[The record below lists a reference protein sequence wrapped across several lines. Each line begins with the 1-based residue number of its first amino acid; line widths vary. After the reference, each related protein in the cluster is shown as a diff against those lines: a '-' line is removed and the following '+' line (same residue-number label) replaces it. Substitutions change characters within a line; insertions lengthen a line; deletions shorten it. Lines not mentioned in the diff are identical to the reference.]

1 MVQFRRM
8 AKAGLALLGLATLLA
23 FGPSAAAPAPAKQPN
38 IVLILIDDAGYT
50 DLGAYGSEIATPTID
65 ALAAGGTKFA
75 NFHASPMCAP
85 SRAMLLTGVDSHT
98 AGVANLPESTPPEHR
113 GNPAY
118 QGHLSKDVVTVASQ
132 LQAAG
137 YRTYMAGK
145 WHLGHTPDALPNA
158 RGFDRSLALEAT
170 GGDNFQRRPY
180 FPIYDGSEWY
190 EDGRKT
196 TLPKDFYSS
205 QLLVDRMIGYIDS
218 APRDGRPFF
227 AYLPML
233 AIHMPVQA
241 PAEYMARYE
250 GRYDGGWAALRQA
263 RKAGAVRAGLIDA
276 ETAMGPMPA
285 NVADWNRLSKADQKA
300 WARRMAVNAGMLQA
314 MDANLGRLVSH
325 LKTTGRYDD
334 TVFVVL
340 SDNGPEG
347 ADPTAE
353 PVFRTWLK
361 AVGYRNQPGGKR
373 TWTAVG
379 PGWASASA
387 APGALFKFYASEG
400 GTRVPLIVSGPGVK
414 AGATTRGFSVITDI
428 TPTLLDLAGIA
439 PARPLDGRSLRGV
452 LAGTAASPYDAAT
465 PVAIEAAGEAALWKG
480 DLKAIKG
487 AGPLADPAWRLYDI
501 ARDPG
506 ETNDLA
512 AARPAELAV
521 LKADY
526 AAYARRVGVAEIPP
540 GYTADKQVS
549 KNIARSLV
557 RTFRPVVLGGL
568 AVLLLVL
575 VGLAVVMRRAG
586 ESWGRI
592 AARLLLGVVGVLA
605 LVIASR
611 FWLAPAE
618 AAAQFALEPRGVAG
632 LGTIRADMAAFFA
645 ACGGLSLIAAVRR
658 ESRWLWPVLLILS
671 LALAGRTL
679 NLLLTGGGPGVI
691 PPMVVEAV
699 LIGITLL
706 GMRALPRSRP

>member
-1 MVQFRRM
+1 M

-23 FGPSAAAPAPAKQPN
+23 FGPSAAAPAPGKQPN

-170 GGDNFQRRPY
+170 GGDNFQQRPY

-205 QLLVDRMIGYIDS
+205 KLLVDRMIGYIDS

-285 NVADWNRLSKADQKA
+285 NVADWNRLSKTDQQA

-314 MDANLGRLVSH
+314 MDANLGRL
-325 LKTTGRYDD
+325 
-334 TVFVVL
+334 
-340 SDNGPEG
+340 
-347 ADPTAE
+347 
-353 PVFRTWLK
+353 
-361 AVGYRNQPGGKR
+361 
-373 TWTAVG
+373 
-379 PGWASASA
+379 
-387 APGALFKFYASEG
+387 
-400 GTRVPLIVSGPGVK
+400 
-414 AGATTRGFSVITDI
+414 
-428 TPTLLDLAGIA
+428 
-439 PARPLDGRSLRGV
+439 
-452 LAGTAASPYDAAT
+452 
-465 PVAIEAAGEAALWKG
+465 
-480 DLKAIKG
+480 
-487 AGPLADPAWRLYDI
+487 
-501 ARDPG
+501 
-506 ETNDLA
+506 
-512 AARPAELAV
+512 
-521 LKADY
+521 
-526 AAYARRVGVAEIPP
+526 
-540 GYTADKQVS
+540 
-549 KNIARSLV
+549 
-557 RTFRPVVLGGL
+557 
-568 AVLLLVL
+568 
-575 VGLAVVMRRAG
+575 
-586 ESWGRI
+586 
-592 AARLLLGVVGVLA
+592 
-605 LVIASR
+605 
-611 FWLAPAE
+611 
-618 AAAQFALEPRGVAG
+618 
-632 LGTIRADMAAFFA
+632 
-645 ACGGLSLIAAVRR
+645 
-658 ESRWLWPVLLILS
+658 
-671 LALAGRTL
+671 
-679 NLLLTGGGPGVI
+679 
-691 PPMVVEAV
+691 
-699 LIGITLL
+699 
-706 GMRALPRSRP
+706 